1 MIARD
6 NCSLEFLVVELRFSV
21 FIFQLQLLLTVAS
34 SSSSSP
40 SSGLVEIIFHV
51 SYPNGEK
58 GGTKSKNAIF
68 IPYNILR
75 YISRLTITPCE
86 FHILRP

>member
-34 SSSSSP
+34 SSP

-58 GGTKSKNAIF
+58 GERRPKTRF
-68 IPYNILR
+68 LYP
-75 YISRLTITPCE
+75 TIY
-86 FHILRP
+86 

>member
-34 SSSSSP
+34 SSSSP

-51 SYPNGEK
+51 SYPNGGK
-58 GGTKSKNAIF
+58 GGEVLKRDFYTLQYTKVYK
-68 IPYNILR
+68 
-75 YISRLTITPCE
+75 
-86 FHILRP
+86 

>member
-34 SSSSSP
+34 SSSSP
-40 SSGLVEIIFHV
+40 SSGLLEIIFHV

-58 GGTKSKNAIF
+58 GGTKTKKAIF

>member
-21 FIFQLQLLLTVAS
+21 FIFHLQLLLTVA
-34 SSSSSP
+34 SSSP

-58 GGTKSKNAIF
+58 GGTKTKNAIC

>member
-1 MIARD
+1 M
-6 NCSLEFLVVELRFSV
+6 VELRFSV
-21 FIFQLQLLLTVAS
+21 FIFQLQLLLTVA
-34 SSSSSP
+34 SSSSP

-58 GGTKSKNAIF
+58 GGTKTKNAIF

-75 YISRLTITPCE
+75 YISRRTIIPCE